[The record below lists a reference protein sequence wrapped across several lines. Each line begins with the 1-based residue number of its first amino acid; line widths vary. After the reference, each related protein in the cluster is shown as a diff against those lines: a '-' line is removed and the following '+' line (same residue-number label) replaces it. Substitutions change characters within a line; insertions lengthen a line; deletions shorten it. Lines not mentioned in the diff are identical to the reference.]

1 MWQVANGLLINGRG
15 WFFVLFLFFLLPI
28 PLCITMHFLVDLSL
42 SFSLSLSLSIY
53 LYQKRPAGKK
63 GTYENQKK
71 PRGTQRIK
79 NVLGARHPFQ
89 RQEATA
95 QENGTDGAL
104 FLRGVCGGGGI
115 YIT

>member
-1 MWQVANGLLINGRG
+1 MVFR
-15 WFFVLFLFFLLPI
+15 FVLIFSPSHPFVYHHAFFGG
-28 PLCITMHFLVDLSL
+28 SL
-42 SFSLSLSLSIY
+42 YIY
-53 LYQKRPAGKK
+53 IYQKRPAGKK
-63 GTYENQKK
+63 GTYENPKK

-79 NVLGARHPFQ
+79 NVLGVRHPLQ

-104 FLRGVCGGGGI
+104 FFCGGGVVGGILVVGGGI